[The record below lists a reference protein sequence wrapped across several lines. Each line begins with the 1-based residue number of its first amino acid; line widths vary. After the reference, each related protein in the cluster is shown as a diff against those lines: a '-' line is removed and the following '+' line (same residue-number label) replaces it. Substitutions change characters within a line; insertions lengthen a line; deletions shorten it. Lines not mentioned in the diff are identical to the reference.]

1 MGLNADFTAPP
12 PSHTLLAVQAAPSQP
27 RGGVTHLTRL
37 LQNYL
42 MFQCQDCLHKC
53 LLTLLIPSFILV
65 FPISHHLQSPLAAY
79 NLNEIGFI
87 LASFQWVA
95 TQTCFPPPRR
105 PGWAPSSR
113 LLPPQGRPPP
123 LPARRG
129 AHRRAGF
136 HGLVPGALLAGA
148 DSRRE
153 PFCCGLFEQDLPLP
167 GPPPTALGLR
177 PGASRG

>member
-12 PSHTLLAVQAAPSQP
+12 PSHTLLAVQAAPSHP

-53 LLTLLIPSFILV
+53 LLT
-65 FPISHHLQSPLAAY
+65 
-79 NLNEIGFI
+79 
-87 LASFQWVA
+87 
-95 TQTCFPPPRR
+95 
-105 PGWAPSSR
+105 
-113 LLPPQGRPPP
+113 
-123 LPARRG
+123 
-129 AHRRAGF
+129 RRAGF